1 MRSSGILMPIFSLPS
16 DYGIGTLGKAAYDF
30 VDFLK
35 SSGQSLWQMLPVCPT
50 SYGDSPYQSFS
61 SYAGNP
67 YFIDL
72 DMLEKDGLLEKSEYE
87 SVDFGADSG
96 RVDYGLMYTNR
107 YGVLKKAFS
116 RFIADPPEYY
126 SGFCTENSAWLE
138 NYALFMALKD
148 KNGGEPWYEW
158 ESGAMHRSPEAV
170 AEYRVKLRDEI
181 EFHRVLQF
189 LFMKQWSA
197 LKWYANKNG
206 VQIMGDM
213 PIYVA
218 YDSADVWANPDQFE
232 LDKMMAPTEVAGCPP
247 DAFSKDG
254 QLWGNPLYDW
264 AEMKADGYEFWT
276 ERVRYLLKL
285 YDVLRI
291 DHFRGFESYYS
302 VPFGDTT
309 ARFGRWRKGPGK
321 ELFDTLK
328 NKLGPLPIV
337 AEDLGY
343 LTNDV
348 KTLLHDC
355 GFPGMKVLE
364 FAFDS
369 REDSDYLPHN
379 YDKNCVVYTG
389 THDNDTLAGWERS
402 APAQDVLQAKEYI
415 RCHDDESFCWAMIK
429 TAMASVADT
438 VIIPIQ
444 DYIGAG
450 SEARINIPSTP
461 SGNWQWRIDG
471 GCLNSWLSKMI
482 YDTTALYRRLPQGEE
497 RKQTDTENED

>member
-16 DYGIGTLGKAAYDF
+16 PYGIGTLGKAAYDF

-35 SSGQSLWQMLPVCPT
+35 SAGQSIWQILPVCPT

-72 DMLEKDGLLEKSEYE
+72 DMLEEDGLLKKSEYKN
-87 SVDFGADSG
+87 VDFGSDKNKI
-96 RVDYGLMYTNR
+96 DYGRLYENR
-107 YGVLKKAFS
+107 YGVLRKAYA

-138 NYALFMALKD
+138 DFALFMAIKN
-148 KNGGEPWYEW
+148 KNGGEPWHEW
-158 ESGAMHRSPEAV
+158 ESGAMRRDAESV
-170 AEYRVKLRDEI
+170 AEYRSRLRDEI
-181 EFHRVLQF
+181 EFQRVLQF

-206 VQIMGDM
+206 ILILGDM

-218 YDSADVWANPDQFE
+218 YDSADVWAAPEQFE
-232 LDKMMAPTEVAGCPP
+232 LDKTMTPTEVAGCPP

-254 QLWGNPLYDW
+254 QLWGNPLYNW
-264 AEMKADGYEFWT
+264 EHMKNDDYKFWVSKVSHAL
-276 ERVRYLLKL
+276 RL
-285 YDVLRI
+285 YDILRI

-302 VPFGDTT
+302 IPFKETT
-309 ARFGRWRKGPGK
+309 ARFGRWRQGPGT
-321 ELFDTLK
+321 ELFDALK
-328 NKLGPLPIV
+328 KKLGDLPIV

-343 LTNDV
+343 LTSDV
-348 KTLLHDC
+348 KKLLRDC

-379 YDKNCVVYTG
+379 YNRNCVVYTG
-389 THDNDTLAGWERS
+389 THDNDTLAGWEKS
-402 APAQDVLQAKEYI
+402 APAQDVSNAKRYI
-415 RCHDDESFCWAMIK
+415 RCHDGESFCWAMIK

-450 SEARINIPSTP
+450 SEARVNVPSTAF
-461 SGNWQWRIDG
+461 GNWQWRID
-471 GCLNSWLSKMI
+471 SRALSCTLCEKI
-482 YDTTALYRRLPQGEE
+482 YDVTKLYHRL
-497 RKQTDTENED
+497 TDSRVFNANID

>member
-16 DYGIGTLGKAAYDF
+16 PYGIGTLGKAAYDF

-35 SSGQSLWQMLPVCPT
+35 SAGQSIWQILPVCPT

-72 DMLEKDGLLEKSEYE
+72 DMLEEDGLLKKSEYKN
-87 SVDFGADSG
+87 VDFGSDKNKI
-96 RVDYGLMYTNR
+96 DYGRLYENR
-107 YGVLKKAFS
+107 YGVLRKAYA

-138 NYALFMALKD
+138 DFALFMAIKN
-148 KNGGEPWYEW
+148 KNGGEPWHEW
-158 ESGAMHRSPEAV
+158 ESGAMRRDAESV
-170 AEYRVKLRDEI
+170 AEYRSRLRDEI
-181 EFHRVLQF
+181 EFQRVLQF

-206 VQIMGDM
+206 ILILGDM

-218 YDSADVWANPDQFE
+218 YDSADVWAAPEQFE
-232 LDKMMAPTEVAGCPP
+232 LDKTMTPTEVAGCPP

-254 QLWGNPLYDW
+254 QLWGNPLYNW
-264 AEMKADGYEFWT
+264 EHMKNDDYKFWVS
-276 ERVRYLLKL
+276 RVSHALRL
-285 YDVLRI
+285 YDILRI

-302 VPFGDTT
+302 IPFKETT
-309 ARFGRWRKGPGK
+309 ARFGRWRQGPGT
-321 ELFDTLK
+321 ELFDALK
-328 NKLGPLPIV
+328 KKLGDLPIV

-343 LTNDV
+343 LTSDV
-348 KTLLHDC
+348 KKLLRDC

-379 YDKNCVVYTG
+379 YNRNCVVYTG
-389 THDNDTLAGWERS
+389 THDNDTLAGWKKS
-402 APAQDVLQAKEYI
+402 APAQDVSNAKRYI
-415 RCHDDESFCWAMIK
+415 RCHDGESFCWAMIK

-450 SEARINIPSTP
+450 SEARINVPSTA
-461 SGNWQWRIDG
+461 SGNWQWRID
-471 GCLNSWLSKMI
+471 SRALSCTLCEKI
-482 YDTTALYRRLPQGEE
+482 YDVTKLYHRL
-497 RKQTDTENED
+497 TDSRVFNANIE

>member
-1 MRSSGILMPIFSLPS
+1 MPIFSLPS
-16 DYGIGTLGKAAYDF
+16 EYGIGTLGKAAFDF

-35 SSGQSLWQMLPVCPT
+35 AGGQSIWQILPVCPT

-72 DMLEKDGLLEKSEYE
+72 DLLEQDGLLDRGEYE
-87 SVDFGADSG
+87 NADFGTDKNK
-96 RVDYGLMYTNR
+96 VDYGKLYKNR
-107 YGVLKKAFS
+107 YAVLKRAFS

-126 SGFCTENSAWLE
+126 SGFCTENAAWLE
-138 NYALFMALKD
+138 DYALFMALKD
-148 KNGGEPWYEW
+148 KNDGEPWYEW
-158 ESGAMHRSPEAV
+158 EPGAMRRSPEAV
-170 AEYRVKLRDEI
+170 AEYRVKLREEI

-189 LFMKQWSA
+189 LFMKQWNA

-206 VQIMGDM
+206 VRIMGDM

-218 YDSADVWANPDQFE
+218 YDSADVWANPEQFE
-232 LDKMMAPTEVAGCPP
+232 LDKVMAPKEVAGCPP

-264 AEMKADGYEFWT
+264 EEMKKDGYEFWT
-276 ERVRYLLKL
+276 ERVRRSLKL
-285 YDVLRI
+285 YDILRI

-302 VPFGDTT
+302 VPFGEKT
-309 ARFGRWRKGPGK
+309 ARFGRWRSGPGI
-321 ELFDTLK
+321 ELFNTLRQR
-328 NKLGPLPIV
+328 LGELPIV

-343 LTNDV
+343 LTDDV
-348 KTLLHDC
+348 RKLLRDC

-389 THDNDTLAGWERS
+389 THDNDTVAGWEKS
-402 APAQDVLQAKEYI
+402 APAQDIIQAKKYI
-415 RCHDDESFCWAMIK
+415 RCHEDESFCRAMIK

-450 SEARINIPSTP
+450 SDARINIPSTA

-471 GCLNSWLSKMI
+471 THLNYKLAEEI
-482 YDTTALYRRLPQGEE
+482 YEITKLYRRLLPDNSD
-497 RKQTDTENED
+497 K